1 MEILVTVTICPHISV
16 AERNRSWFLHSVTAP
31 WKWDGISKELCSK
44 QGQGSRLLPSCDTML
59 FKIFWPSGTP
69 CEGRRKLHRL
79 SWEFQVKTFPAASIG
94 QNQTKWP
101 QFSCQGY
108 VVSIW
113 AKGNQGS
120 GTLSRSLPHRPQW
133 SPEFHVLLPPRLVW
147 VHACGWD
154 VTLAVCSSPFSQ
166 SAFSYFYKRK
176 MDLSLIIHLTIHH
189 SQDCKDLQ
197 APNKVTI
204 CNIGVGKSPLIN
216 VPLTLRR
223 VSSFCLVYQGSCY
236 DSHGVRTAVYWPK
249 LGWSESRHIREQ
261 SCKKDV
267 NFHLIALPL
276 PSSTCGHIER
286 PLEGGACRNSLKHI
300 FMKYRRQEHLFP
312 SGDKQYGDVP
322 DTISSPAACHSLF
335 LLNYTL

>member
-1 MEILVTVTICPHISV
+1 MAPIQLPRICSFHM
-16 AERNRSWFLHSVTAP
+16 
-31 WKWDGISKELCSK
+31 
-44 QGQGSRLLPSCDTML
+44 GQGKPGFRNIKP
-59 FKIFWPSGTP
+59 
-69 CEGRRKLHRL
+69 
-79 SWEFQVKTFPAASIG
+79 
-94 QNQTKWP
+94 
-101 QFSCQGY
+101 
-108 VVSIW
+108 VS
-113 AKGNQGS
+113 ATS
-120 GTLSRSLPHRPQW
+120 AQW

-147 VHACGWD
+147 VHACSWD

-189 SQDCKDLQ
+189 SQDCKDLR

-204 CNIGVGKSPLIN
+204 CNIGVRKSPLIN

-249 LGWSESRHIREQ
+249 LGWSELRRIREQ

-300 FMKYRRQEHLFP
+300 FMKHRRQEHLFP

-322 DTISSPAACHSLF
+322 NTISSPAACHSFSFKLYLIIQKWMTAVPKHTDTNFGIKKWNQDFFFF
-335 LLNYTL
+335 LS